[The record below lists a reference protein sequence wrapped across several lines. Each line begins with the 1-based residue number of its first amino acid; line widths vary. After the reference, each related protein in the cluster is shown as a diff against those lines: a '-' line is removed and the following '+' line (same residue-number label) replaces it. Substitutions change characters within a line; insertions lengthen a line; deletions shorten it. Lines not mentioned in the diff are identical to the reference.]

1 MKTSLDFFRDPFFG
15 KKVDNLLSAFNDSW
29 KNLLTDFDIK
39 PLSESSFV
47 DVNDHYELS
56 VELDKE
62 ASAKNVNVEIEENVI
77 TVKYEYKT
85 EKKSSSFT
93 LVETLPE
100 KADVEKIEAKVIDGT
115 LLITVGKVEGWD
127 DKDAEEEDNVNVK
140 VTKK

>member
-15 KKVDNLLSAFNDSW
+15 KKVDNLLSVFNDSW

>member
-1 MKTSLDFFRDPFFG
+1 MITSLDFFRDPFFG
-15 KKVDNLLSAFNDSW
+15 KKVDNLLSVFNDSW

-47 DVNDHYELS
+47 DVNNHYELS

-93 LVETLPE
+93 LAETLPE
-100 KADVEKIEAKVIDGT
+100 NADVEKIEAKVIDGT

>member
-100 KADVEKIEAKVIDGT
+100 KADAEKIEAKVIDGT

-127 DKDAEEEDNVNVK
+127 NKDAEEEDNVNVK

>member
-100 KADVEKIEAKVIDGT
+100 KADAEKIEAKVIDGT
-115 LLITVGKVEGWD
+115 LLISVGKVEGWD
-127 DKDAEEEDNVNVK
+127 NKDAEEEDNVNVK

>member
-1 MKTSLDFFRDPFFG
+1 MTTSLDFFRDPFFG

-127 DKDAEEEDNVNVK
+127 NKDAEEEDNVNVK

>member
-15 KKVDNLLSAFNDSW
+15 KKVDNLLSVFNDSW

-100 KADVEKIEAKVIDGT
+100 KADAEKIEAKVIDGT
-115 LLITVGKVEGWD
+115 LLITVGKIEGWD

>member
-15 KKVDNLLSAFNDSW
+15 EKVDNLLSAFNDSW

>member
-1 MKTSLDFFRDPFFG
+1 MTTSLDFFRDPFFG
-15 KKVDNLLSAFNDSW
+15 KKVDNLLSVFNDSW

-100 KADVEKIEAKVIDGT
+100 KADAEKIEAKVIDGT

-127 DKDAEEEDNVNVK
+127 NKDAEEEDNVNVK

>member
-15 KKVDNLLSAFNDSW
+15 KKVDNLLSVFNDSW

-85 EKKSSSFT
+85 EKKTSSFT

>member
-1 MKTSLDFFRDPFFG
+1 MITSLDFFRDPFFG
-15 KKVDNLLSAFNDSW
+15 KKVDNLLSVFNDSW

-93 LVETLPE
+93 LAETLPE